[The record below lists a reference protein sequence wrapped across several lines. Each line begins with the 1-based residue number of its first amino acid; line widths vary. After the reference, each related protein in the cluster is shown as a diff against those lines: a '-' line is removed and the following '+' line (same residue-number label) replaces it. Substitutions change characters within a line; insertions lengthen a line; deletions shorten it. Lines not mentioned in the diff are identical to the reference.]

1 MSHRLLVGIF
11 AVLLIGGCENPRHAG
26 GYLHPKPPR
35 RVVSLS
41 PSTSELLGIYL
52 PVGVLIG
59 RTSSCNYPGN
69 VTSAAVVGDVKPNY
83 EKIAALK
90 PDLVFYDAS
99 LYNEQEVQKIRSL
112 GVDVFPLD
120 VDSLDR
126 FFLYLDALGSRID
139 QPMKVAEYSDKVFN
153 ARKIAQ
159 SAPPNP
165 RPKVAVMLTGG
176 GYMIGGTK
184 GFLADCIRAAGG
196 EPVGPES
203 NKFEPANLEA
213 LISWNP
219 DVIVVGAAPENMV
232 TDSSGMTDDDPT
244 EADAVLKDARLKP
257 IKAIQKGAIAAINQD
272 VLLRAGS
279 RVDKLISNLYQFFQA
294 MEKS

>member
-1 MSHRLLVGIF
+1 MV
-11 AVLLIGGCENPRHAG
+11 
-26 GYLHPKPPR
+26 
-35 RVVSLS
+35 
-41 PSTSELLGIYL
+41 
-52 PVGVLIG
+52 
-59 RTSSCNYPGN
+59 
-69 VTSAAVVGDVKPNY
+69 AAVTVTTQAP
-83 EKIAALK
+83 A
-90 PDLVFYDAS
+90 
-99 LYNEQEVQKIRSL
+99 
-112 GVDVFPLD
+112 PLQPPP
-120 VDSLDR
+120 
-126 FFLYLDALGSRID
+126 D